1 MNFKK
6 GNFVSPNN
14 GFKQGQFKD
23 FGTINEAPSKVTS
36 FMRQFKNNPKYSF
49 LRNIVTGLT
58 FAPIIGT
65 ASKIGASAI
74 KIYKSKTGVNAAKTI
89 GSKVPSKTSTEI
101 INSRV
106 NQNIKEIT
114 KEVPIIGQPG
124 KTIKVPLN
132 SDIKGV
138 SYVNPK
144 ISMTASERLKA
155 GY

>member
-49 LRNIVTGLT
+49 ARNLLTGLS
-58 FAPIIGT
+58 FVPIGR
-65 ASKIGASAI
+65 IGAGAL
-74 KIYKSKTGVNAAKTI
+74 KIFKSKTGVSTAKTI
-89 GSKVPSKTSTEI
+89 GSKLPSKSSTEI
-101 INSRV
+101 INNRV
-106 NQNIKEIT
+106 NQNIKELT
-114 KEVPIIGQPG
+114 KEVPVIGQPG
-124 KTIKVPLN
+124 KTVKVPLS
-132 SDIKGV
+132 SDTKGV
-138 SYVNPK
+138 SYVNPR
-144 ISMTASERLKA
+144 ISMTAAERLKA

>member
-6 GNFVSPNN
+6 GNFVDPNN

-58 FAPIIGT
+58 FAPILGT
-65 ASKIGASAI
+65 ARTIGASAI
-74 KIYKSKTGVNAAKTI
+74 KIYKSKTGVSAAKTI

-101 INSRV
+101 INNRV
-106 NQNIKEIT
+106 NQNIKELT
-114 KEVPIIGQPG
+114 KEVPIIG
-124 KTIKVPLN
+124 TNRTTKVPLS
-132 SDIKGV
+132 SDTKGV
-138 SYVNPK
+138 YFGNPK
-144 ISMTASERLKA
+144 ISMTAAERFKA

>member
-6 GNFVSPNN
+6 GNFVNPNN

-49 LRNIVTGLT
+49 ARNLLAGLT
-58 FAPIIGT
+58 FAPVVGT
-65 ASKIGASAI
+65 AGKIGAGAL
-74 KIYKSKTGVNAAKTI
+74 KIFKSKTGVSATKTI
-89 GSKVPSKTSTEI
+89 GSKLPSKSSTEI
-101 INSRV
+101 INNRV
-106 NQNIKEIT
+106 NQNIKELT
-114 KEVPIIGQPG
+114 KDVPVIGTNR
-124 KTIKVPLN
+124 TIKVPLS

-138 SYVNPK
+138 SFVNPR
-144 ISMTASERLKA
+144 ISLTAAERLKA

>member
-6 GNFVSPNN
+6 GNFVDPNN

-58 FAPIIGT
+58 FAPILGT
-65 ASKIGASAI
+65 ARTIGASAL
-74 KIYKSKTGVNAAKTI
+74 KIYKSNTGVSAARTI

-101 INSRV
+101 INNRV
-106 NQNIKEIT
+106 NQNIKELT
-114 KEVPIIGQPG
+114 KEVPIIG
-124 KTIKVPLN
+124 TNRTTKVPLS
-132 SDIKGV
+132 SDTKGI
-138 SYVNPK
+138 SYANPK
-144 ISMTASERLKA
+144 ISMTAEERFRA

>member
-6 GNFVSPNN
+6 GNFVDPNN

-101 INSRV
+101 INNRV
-106 NQNIKEIT
+106 NQNIKELT
-114 KEVPIIGQPG
+114 KEVPIIG
-124 KTIKVPLN
+124 TNRTTKVPLSSDTKGISYAN
-132 SDIKGV
+132 S
-138 SYVNPK
+138 K
-144 ISMTASERLKA
+144 ISMTAEERLRA

>member
-6 GNFVSPNN
+6 GNFVDPNN

-74 KIYKSKTGVNAAKTI
+74 KIYKSKTGVSAAKTI

-101 INSRV
+101 INNRV
-106 NQNIKEIT
+106 NQNIKELT
-114 KEVPIIGQPG
+114 KEVPIIG
-124 KTIKVPLN
+124 TNRTTKVPLSSDTKGISYAN
-132 SDIKGV
+132 S
-138 SYVNPK
+138 K
-144 ISMTASERLKA
+144 ISMTAEERFRA

>member
-6 GNFVSPNN
+6 GNFVDPNN

-58 FAPIIGT
+58 FAPILGT
-65 ASKIGASAI
+65 ARTIGASAI
-74 KIYKSKTGVNAAKTI
+74 KIYKSKTGVSAAKTI

-101 INSRV
+101 INNRV
-106 NQNIKEIT
+106 NQNIKELT
-114 KEVPIIGQPG
+114 KEVPIIG
-124 KTIKVPLN
+124 TNRTTKVPLS
-132 SDIKGV
+132 SDTKGI
-138 SYVNPK
+138 SYANPK
-144 ISMTASERLKA
+144 ISMTAEERFRA

>member
-6 GNFVSPNN
+6 GNFVDPNN

-101 INSRV
+101 INNRV
-106 NQNIKEIT
+106 NQNIKELT
-114 KEVPIIGQPG
+114 KEVPIIG
-124 KTIKVPLN
+124 TNRTTKVPLSSDTKGISYAN
-132 SDIKGV
+132 S
-138 SYVNPK
+138 K
-144 ISMTASERLKA
+144 ISMTAEERFRA

>member
-6 GNFVSPNN
+6 GNFVDPNN

-74 KIYKSKTGVNAAKTI
+74 KIYKSKTGVSAAKTI

-101 INSRV
+101 INNRV
-106 NQNIKEIT
+106 NQNIKELT
-114 KEVPIIGQPG
+114 KEVPIIG
-124 KTIKVPLN
+124 TNRTTKVPLS
-132 SDIKGV
+132 SDTKGI
-138 SYVNPK
+138 SYANPK
-144 ISMTASERLKA
+144 ISMTAEERFRA

>member
-6 GNFVSPNN
+6 GNFVDPNN

-58 FAPIIGT
+58 FAPILGT
-65 ASKIGASAI
+65 ARTIGASAI
-74 KIYKSKTGVNAAKTI
+74 KIYKSKTGVSAAKTI

-101 INSRV
+101 INNRV
-106 NQNIKEIT
+106 NQNIKELT
-114 KEVPIIGQPG
+114 KEVPIIG
-124 KTIKVPLN
+124 TNRTTKVPLSSDTKGISYAN
-132 SDIKGV
+132 S
-138 SYVNPK
+138 K
-144 ISMTASERLKA
+144 ISMTAEERFRA

>member
-6 GNFVSPNN
+6 GNFVDPNN

-49 LRNIVTGLT
+49 LTNIVTGLT
-58 FAPIIGT
+58 FAPILGT
-65 ASKIGASAI
+65 ARTIGASAL
-74 KIYKSKTGVNAAKTI
+74 KIYKSNTGVSAARTI

-101 INSRV
+101 INNRV
-106 NQNIKEIT
+106 NQNIKELT
-114 KEVPIIGQPG
+114 KEVPIIG
-124 KTIKVPLN
+124 TNRTTKVPLS
-132 SDIKGV
+132 SDTKGI
-138 SYVNPK
+138 SYANPK
-144 ISMTASERLKA
+144 ISMTAEERFRA

>member
-6 GNFVSPNN
+6 GNFVDPNN

-58 FAPIIGT
+58 FAPILGT
-65 ASKIGASAI
+65 ARTIGASAL
-74 KIYKSKTGVNAAKTI
+74 KIYKSNTGVSATRTI

-101 INSRV
+101 INNRV
-106 NQNIKEIT
+106 NQNIKELT
-114 KEVPIIGQPG
+114 KEVPIIG
-124 KTIKVPLN
+124 TNRTTKVPLSSDTKGISYAN
-132 SDIKGV
+132 S
-138 SYVNPK
+138 K
-144 ISMTASERLKA
+144 ISMTAEERFRA